1 MVELEPPDL
10 RVVRRN
16 RSDTQVPTFG
26 PERLPARA
34 SDETGTVATPSTI
47 TITSTAISADRPERF
62 GSDGVVETSG
72 RAPLGIKSSD
82 HGEVIEGTSR
92 RRHLERGHRSRLSS
106 ARVVFGH
113 LHLGSRVVFDPFD
126 PGPAQDDL
134 QLLAD
139 MRKDNAVV
147 EIARGMQYVTR
158 HAECRDVLRDA
169 ESFSNATGMKA
180 PGVEIPEE
188 DRLLGELDPPRHT
201 RVRRVMVTALAPKV
215 VHAAEPFM
223 QATAESL
230 LDELTG
236 PNADLVPAFTVQLP
250 NRVTL
255 HLLGIDPADA
265 PQLAAWAKGLMESTF
280 PATNRTERGVGFA
293 GAFPEFA
300 GYIDARIAERTTQL
314 ANGNTPDDVLA
325 RLLQLDD
332 DGEPLPHRQVRA
344 LVRNLIT
351 GGLTTTSQ
359 LLGNLLHELL
369 TDTRHRACASRQRRR
384 TRARD
389 RGEPTA
395 LTAHS
400 LHGAWLR
407 ARRGDRRLSHLFG
420 NARDRGLRVGEPR

>member
-1 MVELEPPDL
+1 M
-10 RVVRRN
+10 
-16 RSDTQVPTFG
+16 
-26 PERLPARA
+26 
-34 SDETGTVATPSTI
+34 
-47 TITSTAISADRPERF
+47 
-62 GSDGVVETSG
+62 
-72 RAPLGIKSSD
+72 
-82 HGEVIEGTSR
+82 
-92 RRHLERGHRSRLSS
+92 
-106 ARVVFGH
+106 
-113 LHLGSRVVFDPFD
+113 FDPFD

-134 QLLAD
+134 RQLAD
-139 MRKDNAVV
+139 MRNDKAVV

-180 PGVEIPEE
+180 PGVEIPVE

-223 QATAESL
+223 HATAESL
-230 LDELTG
+230 LDEITD
-236 PNADLVPAFTVQLP
+236 PSADLVPAFTVQLP

-255 HLLGIDPADA
+255 HLLGIDQADA

-280 PATNRTERGVGFA
+280 PATNRTERGEGFA

-314 ANGNTPDDVLA
+314 ANGNAPDDVLA

-332 DGEPLPHRQVRA
+332 DGEPLPQRQVRA

-369 TDTRHRACASRQRRR
+369 TDARIERALRDSDDALG
-384 TRARD
+384 RAI
-389 RGEPTA
+389 EE
-395 LTAHS
+395 S
-400 LHGAWLR
+400 L
-407 ARRGDRRLSHLFG
+407 RLSPPILFMARGCVRDVEIGGCPISSGTRVIAGFASANRDERVFEDPDEFRVDRANAEHHLTFG
-420 NARDRGLRVGEPR
+420 YGPHVCPGAALARTVARIGVRTFLDHFPPGSIRLAPGFEFENVPTYFERGPKRLPVEITK